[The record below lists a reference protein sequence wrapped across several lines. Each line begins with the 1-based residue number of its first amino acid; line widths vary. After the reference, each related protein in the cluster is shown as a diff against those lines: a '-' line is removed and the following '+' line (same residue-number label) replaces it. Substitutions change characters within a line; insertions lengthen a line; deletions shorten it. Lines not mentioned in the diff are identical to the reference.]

1 MEEINV
7 DRNIPNGFQIFA
19 ADFSFI
25 ENTKGN
31 KQLLF
36 LYVSNLISKLLIS
49 PMKDTQIASE
59 LEVSLPQTKAWLN
72 RLVAEDKIIKT
83 NKGGSYTN
91 APQSIPFGH
100 GLADPKL
107 SVR

>member
-1 MEEINV
+1 MDFKSIALTNTAEEPHSV
-7 DRNIPNGFQIFA
+7 LA
-19 ADFSFI
+19 
-25 ENTKGN
+25 EE
-31 KQLLF
+31 LF

-49 PMKDTQIASE
+49 PMIDTQIASE

-72 RLVAEDKIIKT
+72 RLVAEDKIIKS

-107 SVR
+107 SVRWFLILIPRSW